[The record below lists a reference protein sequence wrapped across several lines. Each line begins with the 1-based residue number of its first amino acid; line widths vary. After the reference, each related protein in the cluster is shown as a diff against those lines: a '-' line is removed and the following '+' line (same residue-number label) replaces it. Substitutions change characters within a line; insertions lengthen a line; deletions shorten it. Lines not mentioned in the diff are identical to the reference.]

1 MYSFSSSGYSD
12 ESSPYIV
19 APKGPSS
26 APRLAGSQPFR
37 DAMTNEQKRR
47 VDLYAGILDGNAQVQ
62 AAQYGQVP
70 TQVSRQPSIGDQLA
84 AGLAKPLGTL
94 AGNLVG
100 GLFGGGGGGLALS
113 SGFNAGTSSAIN
125 TGASGWGDAFNTRLD
140 INPIANGTNGLAFNP
155 SVFS

>member
-1 MYSFSSSGYSD
+1 M
-12 ESSPYIV
+12 
-19 APKGPSS
+19 A
-26 APRLAGSQPFR
+26 
-37 DAMTNEQKRR
+37 NEQKRR

-70 TQVSRQPSIGDQLA
+70 TQASRQPSIGDQLA

-155 SVFS
+155 SAFS